1 MKLLNLK
8 YITVLFIL
16 TFATTVF
23 GQRKGA
29 PAAPTSLSVKQLT
42 NYKIKAYKKALELA
56 DLNSAASAVLDILTM
71 NENETHWQDSLAL
84 IYLNQQNFVSSASLA
99 QQVLDKN
106 PENMFMR
113 EISAYSFQGLGAA
126 KQALED
132 YEKLYVANK
141 NIQHGYQIATLQFN
155 LGRFTECMTTLN
167 EVGSHPEAGESNVSL
182 TFGNEQQ
189 KVPVSAAVLNMKGVV
204 SKELNKKDEAIQFFE
219 AAIKSFPEFALA
231 KGNLEAMK
239 NPPKK

>member
-1 MKLLNLK
+1 V
-8 YITVLFIL
+8 VLFFVVL
-16 TFATTVF
+16 MSATVF
-23 GQRKGA
+23 GQKKGS
-29 PAAPTSLSVKQLT
+29 AAASNALSKQDLT

-56 DLNSAASAVLDILTM
+56 DLNSAATAVLDILAI
-71 NENETHWQDSLAL
+71 NEDQTHWQDSLAL
-84 IYLNQQNFVSSASLA
+84 IYLNQQNFVSSASIA
-99 QQVLDKN
+99 QQVLEKS

-132 YEKLYVANK
+132 YEKLYSVNK
-141 NIQHGYQIATLQFN
+141 NIQHGYQIATLEFN

-167 EVGSHPEAGESNVSL
+167 EVANHADAAESTVAL

-189 KVPVSAAVLNMKGVV
+189 KVPVSAAVMNMKGVV
-204 SKELNKKDEAIQFFE
+204 SKELNKKDDAIKFFE
-219 AAIKSFPEFALA
+219 AAIQAFPEFALA